1 VTSRSTIPRSIAGV
15 LARRSSRAEQREPPN
30 LPAPE
35 LVEGRIEGS
44 VNIPMNELPARLS
57 ELPQDREIVAV
68 CKKGMRSFNVA
79 GWLRQMGRSA
89 VSLQGGIDQWKA
101 LGLPVTR

>member
-1 VTSRSTIPRSIAGV
+1 MNEIDARSLQQKLAAPDPPLV
-15 LARRSSRAEQREPPN
+15 LDVRN
-30 LPAPE
+30 LPE

-44 VNIPMNELPARLS
+44 MHIPMNELPARLG
-57 ELPQDREIVAV
+57 ELPEGREVVAV
-68 CKKGMRSFNVA
+68 CKKGMRSFNAA

-89 VSLQGGIDQWKA
+89 VSLQGGMDQWKA

>member
-1 VTSRSTIPRSIAGV
+1 MIEIEGKSLQARLAGPDAPFV
-15 LARRSSRAEQREPPN
+15 LDVRNP
-30 LPAPE
+30 PE

-57 ELPQDREIVAV
+57 EVPQDREIVAV